1 MKGTSTALVIATL
14 LGSGNAWAQA
24 AIPECRAAA
33 TTLQQ
38 NALQA
43 QVGVLVKNDCPQMYS
58 AGWLTGTGTILKS
71 GPLPA
76 CNDAWANLQASLG
89 VLNAAKEFVTRNC
102 PAIYMGLGWRTGPA
116 ATAPIPACDKAEAD
130 LNALGKLTQASNALK
145 QRCVQLYQNSW
156 LVQIGGGTNTCETI
170 WSGLTTANALA
181 PARELIT
188 HNCPSL
194 YTGGYVTS
202 GSPIRP

>member
-1 MKGTSTALVIATL
+1 MKRTATAVVLATL

-33 TTLQQ
+33 ATLQQ
-38 NALQA
+38 NALQS
-43 QVGVLVKNDCPQMYS
+43 QVGVLVSNNCPQMYS
-58 AGWLTGTGTILKS
+58 AGWLTGTGTVRKDGNPTCDS
-71 GPLPA
+71 
-76 CNDAWANLQASLG
+76 AWSNLQASLAALG
-89 VLNAAKEFVTRNC
+89 AAKEFVTRNC

-116 ATAPIPACDKAEAD
+116 ATAPIPACEKAEAD

-145 QRCVQLYQNSW
+145 QRCIQLYQNSW
-156 LVQIGGGTNTCETI
+156 LVQLGGGTNTCETI

-181 PARELIT
+181 PARELLT

-194 YTGGYVTS
+194 YTGGFVTA